1 MKGLFK
7 RLSILT
13 ASLAMVFG
21 VGLVNNE
28 KKNAKADGESTY
40 SYTFSAKTFTANE
53 TQNLGGVDWTLA
65 GDGGHCG
72 YDETKGHQF
81 GSKNNPYKQMSLTTS
96 GISGNISEIVVNTS
110 GGSKVSATM
119 SCSIGGTEFGTQ
131 KQKISATNTPYTFTD
146 TTAISGEIVLSWA
159 QTSSKALYV
168 KSISVKYSTNT
179 TAPSISINEGAQE
192 IQPNENVTFTTTIK
206 NVDPKPTVTW
216 STDTNDY
223 GTIDQDGK
231 FTATAEGVVTV
242 TATMTVN
249 GTDYSASVKVTI
261 KTKVEPVISEV
272 AISDL
277 MTKTA
282 ADNTVIKVRGKVANL
297 ANTTYGNFDLVDVN
311 DSTKKIYVYGAT
323 SDTTKLTLT
332 DSENGY
338 YTGTWQSGPNFKNAC
353 VADDII
359 TMHAVLTVYK
369 NAPQIQGVIVEV
381 EKPAEAI
388 TLSETSLVM
397 RSGENK
403 TITAALE
410 GLTGDVAWSSNNED
424 VAEVATDGTITTKA
438 IGNATITATVGTIT
452 ATCGVGVTEHSGLA
466 DDPFTVSDARI
477 AIDADSDAE
486 AYVKGYITAKSSLDT
501 SYKNFDYVNIV
512 DDVNET
518 TNYLQFFRFKESK
531 NQGFNEDYL
540 SKGDLI
546 VGCGTL
552 KKFNSTYELDSGCY
566 LVEFTPS
573 PDNCTLSITQI
584 ATEYYKDDSGNF
596 GYTFVDKKGNEF
608 TTIDS
613 KTWSS
618 TYENVVMVDENTGEY
633 VVMGTGST
641 TITLTITVNGTKY
654 STSIDIEVKETPAQV
669 LFVRSVN
676 AIGEITLDN
685 YDSAETKKAIQ
696 DAKDYYDL
704 IEDESV
710 KELEEVKAAKA
721 KLDSIVE
728 TTDAYTFVGDWNTLR
743 ELGDGS
749 ICGYLQGNHYDLLK
763 ELLDRYDQMTD
774 AQRAIIDAEKDGDTT
789 IGNTISYIKAY
800 LNVHGD
806 PTSTGNKTNQN
817 GLALNSSNN
826 TFFVLVIGILGL
838 ASIVGYYLA
847 NKKKML
853 TK

>member
-7 RLSILT
+7 RLSILA

-28 KKNAKADGESTY
+28 KKNAKASISDYTKVTDISSLTNDDKVIIYSDGISKGV
-40 SYTFSAKTFTANE
+40 SGANSNNKDATVSDVE
-53 TQNLGGVDWTLA
+53 ADWIQYKVTTTTGGVYL
-65 GDGGHCG
+65 
-72 YDETKGHQF
+72 YDETASKYIDSP
-81 GSKNNPYKQMSLTTS
+81 GSSNVFKYGTQYVCT
-96 GISGNISEIVVNTS
+96 VNTDGVLQCNS
-110 GGSKVSATM
+110 RYLCANGSYYRMYK
-119 SCSIGGTEFGTQ
+119 SIGNYNPFYVY
-131 KQKISATNTPYTFTD
+131 KVNTT
-146 TTAISGEIVLSWA
+146 
-159 QTSSKALYV
+159 QTSD
-168 KSISVKYSTNT
+168 
-179 TAPSISINEGAQE
+179 PSIKIVEGAQK
-192 IQPNENVTFTTTIK
+192 IQPTESVTFTTTIK
-206 NVDPKPTVTW
+206 NVDPAPTVTW
-216 STDTNDY
+216 STDTDNY

-231 FTATAEGVVTV
+231 FTANTTEGEVTV
-242 TATMTVN
+242 TATITVN
-249 GTDYSASVKVTI
+249 GTDYSDSVKVTV
-261 KTKVEPVISEV
+261 KAKVEPVISEV
-272 AISDL
+272 TVSDL
-277 MTKTA
+277 LNKTA
-282 ADNTVIKVRGKVANL
+282 NDNTVVKVKGKVANL
-297 ANTTYGNFDLVDVN
+297 TDTTYGNFDLVDLN
-311 DSTKKIYVYGAT
+311 DSSKSIYVYGAT
-323 SDTTKLTLT
+323 ADATKLTLT
-332 DSENGY
+332 DTGNGY
-338 YTGTWQSGPNFKNAC
+338 YTGTWQKGKNFNSAC
-353 VADDII
+353 AECDIV
-359 TMHAVLTVYK
+359 TMNVVFLIYNSK
-369 NAPQIQGVIVEV
+369 KEIQGIIIDV
-381 EKPAEAI
+381 EKPAQSI

-403 TITAALE
+403 TITANLT
-410 GLTGDVAWSSNNED
+410 GLTGDVTWSSDNED

-452 ATCGVGVTEHSGLA
+452 ATCGVGVTEHSGLV

-486 AYVKGYITAKSSLDT
+486 AYVKGYITAKSSLNT

-531 NQGFNEDYL
+531 NQGFSEDYL

-573 PDNCTLSITQI
+573 PDNCTLSITQS

-613 KTWSS
+613 KAWSS
-618 TYENVVMVDENTGEY
+618 TYEKVIMVDENTGEY

-641 TITLTITVNGTKY
+641 TITFTITVNGTKY

-696 DAKDYYDL
+696 DAKEYYDL

-743 ELGDGS
+743 ELGNGS
-749 ICGYLQGNHYDLLK
+749 ICGYLQGNDYGLLK
-763 ELLDRYDQMTD
+763 ELLDRYDQMSE
-774 AQRAIIDAEKDGDTT
+774 AQKAIIDAEKDGDTT

-838 ASIVGYYLA
+838 ASIAGYYLV